1 MTFFQQMMSKAEAPF
16 GEKEGLSLLVEAIGR
31 VTPDPRQAAT
41 LMALATLREVA
52 RVNMK
57 ERVVIDLLA
66 ASVHQVAGEMLTK
79 AGVTLDPGAMS

>member
-1 MTFFQQMMSKAEAPF
+1 MTFFQEMMSKAEAPF

-41 LMALATLREVA
+41 LMALVTVRDMSTMSNGEQAVFGIVLS
-52 RVNMK
+52 
-57 ERVVIDLLA
+57 
-66 ASVHQVAGEMLTK
+66 SVHRVSGELLTK